1 MTPGSSF
8 LSTYA
13 AVRFSTGKK
22 APGVVMPL
30 MKAFGLI
37 CYCILVL
44 PIYLLRL
51 LLTLVQHRLDRQAP
65 TQPRPTFPTGR
76 PRRFSDS
83 VADLQEDMK

>member
-1 MTPGSSF
+1 MNNF

-13 AVRFSTGKK
+13 AVRFTTGKK
-22 APGVVMPL
+22 APGVVWPL

-37 CYCILVL
+37 CYCTLVL

-51 LLTLVQHRLDRQAP
+51 LLTHLANQRP
-65 TQPRPTFPTGR
+65 TPTPPAPRPTFQTGR
-76 PRRFSDS
+76 PRRFADS